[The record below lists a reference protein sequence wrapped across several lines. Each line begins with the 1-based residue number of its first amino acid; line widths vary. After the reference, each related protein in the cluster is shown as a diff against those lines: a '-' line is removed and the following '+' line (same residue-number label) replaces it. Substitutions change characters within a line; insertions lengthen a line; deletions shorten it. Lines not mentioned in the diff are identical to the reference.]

1 MALGRPTTLTPEIQ
15 EKICALVAKGN
26 YVMTAARAAGVKPC
40 TVTKWIQRGRAG
52 NRNYI
57 QFVEAI
63 KSARAEA
70 EAQMVAAIREAG
82 HGYRVKKIRT
92 LTHPDGT
99 IERVVE
105 TTWRRDWQ
113 ALAWILERT
122 RPKQYARRDG
132 LAVTGQVTHAHSWL
146 EVMTRAIREHDAAT
160 LVASS

>member
-1 MALGRPTTLTPEIQ
+1 MGRPTILTPEIQ

-26 YVMTAARAAGVKPC
+26 YLTTAARAAGLKL
-40 TVTKWIQRGRAG
+40 TTLKAWLDRGRAG
-52 NRNYI
+52 NKTFTP
-57 QFVEAI
+57 FVAAI
-63 KSARAEA
+63 KSAKAEA